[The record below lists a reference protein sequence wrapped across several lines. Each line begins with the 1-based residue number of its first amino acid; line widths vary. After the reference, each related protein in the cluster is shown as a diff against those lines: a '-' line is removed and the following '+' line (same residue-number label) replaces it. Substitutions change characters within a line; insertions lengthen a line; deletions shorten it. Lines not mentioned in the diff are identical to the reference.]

1 MRAIVWLKRDLRV
14 EDNRVFE
21 EAKNYKEIIPVFIF
35 DDQILADLM
44 SYDKRLVYII
54 NAIENIGIKV
64 YTFKGK
70 TLEIFKRLL
79 DELKP
84 DAVITQKAYSWDGE
98 ERVKQ
103 VKNLCSLYNVKFIEV
118 FDGLLVN
125 PELIPPKKV
134 FTSFYKD
141 WLKYLDLERT
151 DVKVK
156 NIPIIDLKTFDP
168 KELISQLKIDTVYF
182 KPQDCKKR
190 LKSFDFKNY
199 EKTRD
204 YPYLDGTSKLSPC
217 IRFGIIS
224 IREIF
229 ERSKESESFLRELAW
244 REFWYHI
251 KLNFPWTKDLEF
263 QEKRRNIQWENN
275 QKFIDAFLNASTGYP
290 IIDAGIRQLIQEK
303 WIHNRVRMILGSFL
317 TKDLLVDWRIGEE
330 FFKHHLIDYDQLVNI
345 GNWQW
350 IASVGADPN
359 PLRIFNPILQAK
371 RFDPNC
377 EYIKKYIPELKN
389 LPCHQ
394 LHDPL
399 TYNLPYHKPIVNH
412 YERVSIVKLK
422 YK

>member
-182 KPQDCKKR
+182 KPLC
-190 LKSFDFKNY
+190 
-199 EKTRD
+199 
-204 YPYLDGTSKLSPC
+204 P
-217 IRFGIIS
+217 
-224 IREIF
+224 
-229 ERSKESESFLRELAW
+229 
-244 REFWYHI
+244 
-251 KLNFPWTKDLEF
+251 
-263 QEKRRNIQWENN
+263 
-275 QKFIDAFLNASTGYP
+275 
-290 IIDAGIRQLIQEK
+290 
-303 WIHNRVRMILGSFL
+303 
-317 TKDLLVDWRIGEE
+317 
-330 FFKHHLIDYDQLVNI
+330 
-345 GNWQW
+345 
-350 IASVGADPN
+350 
-359 PLRIFNPILQAK
+359 
-371 RFDPNC
+371 
-377 EYIKKYIPELKN
+377 YIP
-389 LPCHQ
+389 
-394 LHDPL
+394 
-399 TYNLPYHKPIVNH
+399 
-412 YERVSIVKLK
+412 
-422 YK
+422 